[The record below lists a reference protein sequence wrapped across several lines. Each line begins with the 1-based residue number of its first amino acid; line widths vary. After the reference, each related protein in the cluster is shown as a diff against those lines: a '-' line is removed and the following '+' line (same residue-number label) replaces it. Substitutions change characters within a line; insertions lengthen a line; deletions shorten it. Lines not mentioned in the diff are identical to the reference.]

1 MPSPCLLTLT
11 GGTPSGIIHTLSHT
25 SPPSSLPRGA
35 RLPRTSD
42 EARLKELDSIELKQ
56 ALKDVKDAIE
66 REEAFNW
73 ITLKN
78 MFITGEGH
86 ERHEQ
91 LPGMGSFAPYQSRQ
105 LVGLGMG
112 LFSSTSQRIR
122 CQRARLTFYSR
133 WQNAI
138 GAVEYLSARRY

>member
-1 MPSPCLLTLT
+1 MPHAARVMAGLIAQLPIEHRILEAADVFYD
-11 GGTPSGIIHTLSHT
+11 GTADDAG
-25 SPPSSLPRGA
+25 
-35 RLPRTSD
+35 SD
-42 EARLKELDSIELKQ
+42 SC
-56 ALKDVKDAIE
+56 
-66 REEAFNW
+66 FNW

-133 WQNAI
+133 LHRWTRFGQP
-138 GAVEYLSARRY
+138 RR